1 MLKWYN
7 NINLG
12 FILGNTML
20 VRADHPY
27 YTAEQITR
35 HEIGHDMIA
44 KGEVNVEAVRK
55 KLVETTN
62 KKRNQIVVPIPRYAN
77 ATFGRKQI
85 WFRKKYITSGCA
97 CQYF

>member
-1 MLKWYN
+1 MMKWYN
-7 NINLG
+7 NIDLG

-44 KGEVNVEAVRK
+44 KGEVDIKAVRK
-55 KLVETTN
+55 RLIETVGDELEN
-62 KKRNQIVVPIPRYAN
+62 RL
-77 ATFGRKQI
+77 
-85 WFRKKYITSGCA
+85 KKYIFGA
-97 CQYF
+97 CF

>member
-7 NINLG
+7 NIDLG

-27 YTAEQITR
+27 YTTDQITR

-44 KGEVNVEAVRK
+44 KGEVDIKAVRK
-55 KLVETTN
+55 KLVET
-62 KKRNQIVVPIPRYAN
+62 II
-77 ATFGRKQI
+77 
-85 WFRKKYITSGCA
+85 
-97 CQYF
+97 